1 MSKDIRIKINV
12 VNIIIAIVVCFGV
25 GYGIGKL
32 IALL

>member
-12 VNIIIAIVVCFGV
+12 VRIIIAIVVCFAI

-32 IALL
+32 IAIL

>member
-1 MSKDIRIKINV
+1 MSKDVRIKINV
-12 VNIIIAIVVCFGV
+12 VPILIAIIVCFGI

>member
-1 MSKDIRIKINV
+1 MSKDVRIKIKV
-12 VNIIIAIVVCFGV
+12 VHILVAIVACFGI